1 VEIQRNLDTPYWT
14 LTKSGEFGDFEQV
27 DLDTVKFTLSLEPRS
42 AKAFEYVLTTYHGVR
57 QEDRAR
63 AL

>member
-42 AKAFEYVLTTYHGVR
+42 ASKFEYVLTTYHGT
-57 QEDRAR
+57 RAEQ
-63 AL
+63 LSSSS